1 LQICTTGPSGGMLQS
16 AACPDAPPALAA
28 NNYAGA
34 GWDEEP
40 VTEGPAED
48 LKAGFGGSFPD
59 TRTAPPTLVY
69 DSAPLAKPFDMA
81 GIPALKLQV
90 ASSSGYQLDPKL
102 YDVSPDGTAKL
113 LTRGAWSEP
122 VGSGAL
128 PHQAGFDMFGL
139 SNLIPAGHKL
149 RLQLQTAD
157 TPYLRPNTNPFA
169 VAVLPGSS
177 VAVPRAG

>member
-1 LQICTTGPSGGMLQS
+1 M
-16 AACPDAPPALAA
+16 AA

-40 VTEGPAED
+40 VTAGFAED
-48 LKAGFGGSFPD
+48 FKQGFADAFGSGFPD
-59 TRTAPPTLVY
+59 TRTAPPVLVY
-69 DSAPLAKPFDMA
+69 DSTPLAKPFDMA
-81 GIPALKLQV
+81 GIPSLKLQV

-102 YDVSPDGTAKL
+102 YDVTPDGKAKL

-122 VGSGAL
+122 IGSGAT
-128 PHQAGFDMFGL
+128 PHEAAFDAFGL

-157 TPYLRPNTNPFA
+157 APYLRPNTNPFA
-169 VAVLPGSS
+169 VAVLPGSTI
-177 VAVPRAG
+177 ALPTAD